1 METTKKYTAIVASPS
16 GNTIAQIKEA
26 IADLGMFKSCKGAF
40 SMQEALDMSKDEQPD
55 VLLSSL
61 LFKGYDGIA
70 LIEEYRRQYPKAN
83 TKLVIY
89 DKIAADEIANFAISK
104 GADYVIS
111 RPATDRSFSDALVSL
126 LTRDGIPSSRI
137 SIITSVMCR
146 LGVSLRVKGFYML
159 RTAIRLTLEDESY
172 IYNITGRLYP
182 AVAEELGST
191 PCRVERNMRHA
202 IEVAWTRGDLPYTDE
217 VFGYSVDA
225 ERGKPTNAAFIAT
238 VADYVRMCECRIN

>member
-1 METTKKYTAIVASPS
+1 
-16 GNTIAQIKEA
+16 
-26 IADLGMFKSCKGAF
+26 
-40 SMQEALDMSKDEQPD
+40 
-55 VLLSSL
+55 
-61 LFKGYDGIA
+61 
-70 LIEEYRRQYPKAN
+70 
-83 TKLVIY
+83 
-89 DKIAADEIANFAISK
+89 
-104 GADYVIS
+104 
-111 RPATDRSFSDALVSL
+111 
-126 LTRDGIPSSRI
+126 
-137 SIITSVMCR
+137 MCR

-182 AVAEELGST
+182 AVAKELNST

>member
-1 METTKKYTAIVASPS
+1 MQTSRKYTALVASSS
-16 GNTIAQIKEA
+16 GDTIAQIKEA
-26 IADLGMFKSCKGAF
+26 IGRMGMFESCKGAF
-40 SMQEALDMSKDEQPD
+40 SIQEVMDMSKKRPPD
-55 VLLSSL
+55 VLLTSL
-61 LFKGYDGIA
+61 IFKGYDGIA
-70 LIEEYRRQYPKAN
+70 LIEEYKKQYPKAG
-83 TKLVIY
+83 TKLIVY
-89 DKIAADEIANFAISK
+89 DKIAADDIANFAISK
-104 GADYVIS
+104 GADYVIT
-111 RPATDRSFSDALVSL
+111 RPATDRSFSDAIANL
-126 LTRDGIPSSRI
+126 LTEESIPASRI

-182 AVAEELGST
+182 AVAKELNST